1 MSCTAVTACQL
12 AVNFKNIYHSSS
24 VPSMLCVTPTHINRF
39 PETYLKLASSGSTYW
54 YRAPVCLFGDKG
66 KSENPNKASPWE
78 ALEKAMGRF
87 KKEQSVED
95 ILKQQMEKQEFYDD
109 GGSNGGNRPG
119 GGGGGG
125 SGSGDFGEPEDEGFA
140 GIVDEVLQVTLAT
153 IGFVFLYIYIIE
165 GEDITRLAQDVIKF
179 VFSGRKSVRLK
190 RLLYEWGMFFQRQTK
205 KKEMRED
212 WLECAIIT
220 TPTLYDSPEKYERI
234 LRSYL
239 TTTTT
244 TTTTRSD
251 GDDDGDNDP
260 DPGYYEE

>member
-24 VPSMLCVTPTHINRF
+24 VPSMLCVTPNHINQF

-109 GGSNGGNRPG
+109 GGSNGGIVLVAAAAAVAVVILVSQRMKALL
-119 GGGGGG
+119 G
-125 SGSGDFGEPEDEGFA
+125 S
-140 GIVDEVLQVTLAT
+140 
-153 IGFVFLYIYIIE
+153 
-165 GEDITRLAQDVIKF
+165 
-179 VFSGRKSVRLK
+179 
-190 RLLYEWGMFFQRQTK
+190 WM
-205 KKEMRED
+205 
-212 WLECAIIT
+212 
-220 TPTLYDSPEKYERI
+220 KYCK
-234 LRSYL
+234 
-239 TTTTT
+239 
-244 TTTTRSD
+244 
-251 GDDDGDNDP
+251 
-260 DPGYYEE
+260 

>member
-1 MSCTAVTACQL
+1 MSCTAVKACQL

-39 PETYLKLASSGSTYW
+39 PETYLKLASSGSAYW
-54 YRAPVCLFGDKG
+54 YHAPVCLFGDKG

-119 GGGGGG
+119 GGGGG
-125 SGSGDFGEPEDEGFA
+125 SGGGDFGEPEDEGFA

-153 IGFVFLYIYIIE
+153 IGFVFL
-165 GEDITRLAQDVIKF
+165 
-179 VFSGRKSVRLK
+179 
-190 RLLYEWGMFFQRQTK
+190 RQTK
-205 KKEMRED
+205 KKEMQED

-220 TPTLYDSPEKYERI
+220 TPTLYDSPKKYERI

-239 TTTTT
+239 TTTMT

-251 GDDDGDNDP
+251 DDDDDGDNDP